1 MDRVF
6 IFLSRYIKTKRFL
19 FLCLE
24 CLFFGISIDI
34 MFNTKNSMLITFCS
48 VIQKNSIVWKDFHL
62 AIRNQ
67 SADKYR
73 VFTHLGMENYAT
85 EF

>member
-1 MDRVF
+1 
-6 IFLSRYIKTKRFL
+6 
-19 FLCLE
+19 
-24 CLFFGISIDI
+24 
-34 MFNTKNSMLITFCS
+34 MLITFCS